1 MKNVILIL
9 LVLLLC
15 SCSYQP
21 LYKQYNYASI
31 SSSSLFVIDGEVY
44 NLFSGDLP
52 FTIYNPNPY
61 PIIIDST
68 IDFKILPYS
77 SVLLEYVYAE
87 DRCLAIDMPNNYEI
101 TIR

>member
-52 FTIYNPNPY
+52 FI
-61 PIIIDST
+61 ST
-68 IDFKILPYS
+68 IQTHIQS
-77 SVLLEYVYAE
+77 LL
-87 DRCLAIDMPNNYEI
+87 
-101 TIR
+101 TQQ